1 MKKFLLLILVIGAFF
16 RFFGINWDQ
25 NQHLHPDERFMTM
38 VTQSI
43 SWPSSIPQ
51 FFDTRRSPANPHNIG
66 YPFYVYGTLPLFT
79 VKTASQLMSLDTYNG
94 NTLVGRFISAGLDTL
109 IIFLVFLITL
119 HLLKKVLPAIFS
131 ALIYAAA
138 VLPVQ
143 LAHFFAVDTFLV
155 FFITLSFYSL
165 IKLISSPKPFPLR
178 EAILLGVCFGCSLS
192 SKITAAL
199 FLPIILVGFIYKL
212 YLSKNIARV
221 ALISFLFALVAF
233 ISLRILQP
241 YLFTGPINPNP
252 QILDNWSQLKSFDN
266 PDNAFPPAVQW
277 IKTPA
282 FTFPLTNLFLWGWGP
297 VLGILVIFSS
307 VFTFKYSKHYPL
319 LPLVLIWIFELFI
332 YQCLQF
338 AKPMRY
344 FYPIYPFLAIP
355 AGFYLSLI
363 WKKVNSLP
371 LRIIILILIL
381 YWPISFISIYMRPHS
396 RVQASAWISHNIPS
410 GSTLSCEYWD
420 DCLPLSGNGEY
431 RIIQYPLYDPDTS
444 SKWQDMENRLG
455 ETDYLILSSNRLYGS
470 IASVPEKY
478 PITSRFYA
486 DLFSGHLGFVK
497 VAEFTSR
504 PNIPVPGI
512 KFCFTP
518 PFVNYGQIV
527 KSTQECS
534 LPGIS
539 FVDDYADESWTVY
552 DHPKVIIFQKAGDN
566 IQSSLKY

>member
-38 VTQSI
+38 VTQGI
-43 SWPSSIPQ
+43 SWPSSISQ
-51 FFDTRRSPANPHNIG
+51 FFDTSSSPANPHNIG

-79 VKTASQLMSLDTYNG
+79 VKAASQLISLDTYDG

-109 IIFLVFLITL
+109 IIFLVFLITF
-119 HLLKKVLPAIFS
+119 HIFKKVLPAIFS

-143 LAHFFAVDTFLV
+143 LGHFYAVDTFLV
-155 FFITLSFYSL
+155 FFITLSFYFL
-165 IKLISSPKPFPLR
+165 IRLISSPKPFPLR
-178 EAILLGVCFGCSLS
+178 EAILLGVCFGCALS

-199 FLPIILVGFIYKL
+199 FYPIILIGIFYKL
-212 YLSKNIARV
+212 FLTRKVTNIG
-221 ALISFLFALVAF
+221 LITLIISISAF
-233 ISLRILQP
+233 ITLRILQP
-241 YLFTGPINPNP
+241 YLFIGPISPNP
-252 QILDNWSQLKSFDN
+252 QVLDNWRQLKSFDN

-282 FTFPLTNLFLWGWGP
+282 FTFPLANLLLWGWGP

-307 VFTFKYSKHYPL
+307 VFTFKYLKHYPSL
-319 LPLVLIWIFELFI
+319 LPALIWICGLFL

-344 FYPIYPFLAIP
+344 FYPVYPFLAIP

-371 LRIIILILIL
+371 LRIIILILVL
-381 YWPISFISIYMRPHS
+381 YWPVSFISIYMRPHS
-396 RVQASAWISHNIPS
+396 RVQASAWISQNIPS

-420 DCLPLSGNGEY
+420 DCLPLNGNGAY

-444 SKWQDMENRLG
+444 SKWQDVENRLG

-470 IASVPEKY
+470 ITSVPEKY
-478 PITSRFYA
+478 PITSRFYNA
-486 DLFSGHLGFVK
+486 LFSGDLGFVK

-504 PNIPVPGI
+504 PNLPVPGI
-512 KFCFTP
+512 KFCLTP
-518 PFVNYGQIV
+518 PFVNYGQIA
-527 KSTQECS
+527 KNTQECS

-552 DHPKVIIFQKAGDN
+552 DHPKILIFKRNGSKTY
-566 IQSSLKY
+566 SSEIF